1 MLFVFPIFANFP
13 TVVAVPSEL
22 QLELLVQSK
31 RQLIPFEPLA
41 SAAQR
46 IYSIIP
52 QCVCKCVY
60 VCVCV
65 GCLCI
70 DFLLCSVCALR
81 ASELMLPVHA
91 CDTTARDK

>member
-13 TVVAVPSEL
+13 TVVPSVLSEL
-22 QLELLVQSK
+22 ELELLVQSK

-52 QCVCKCVY
+52 QCVCA
-60 VCVCV
+60 CVCV
-65 GCLCI
+65 GVLT
-70 DFLLCSVCALR
+70 FFCALCVPL
-81 ASELMLPVHA
+81 EL
-91 CDTTARDK
+91 RS